1 FNEILQRF
9 APYTKLYNER
19 DWEYIYDKG
28 RKHDSENFQVPAS
41 FEEWKEVIRKYDQ
54 ATWKKLSNPIDI
66 LIATDCLSEGQ
77 NLQDCDCM
85 VNYDIHWNPVRLI
98 QRMGRIDRLG
108 SPNKTVM
115 GINFWPGKDY
125 EDYLRLKDRV
135 EKRMALMSI
144 VGTEIDEKMTPEVE
158 RMTKDNP
165 ILSKQ
170 AQKMLEQLQVTWDDV
185 ETSDET
191 LGLTDLSLEQFRQEL
206 FEMFQ
211 KNKEFF
217 ERMPNG
223 IFTGFKAL
231 PDKQY
236 PELPG
241 GIIALLGYPAKP
253 DEADTHVYKEH
264 FLLYSNSKG
273 YSTYSNNK

>member
-1 FNEILQRF
+1 
-9 APYTKLYNER
+9 
-19 DWEYIYDKG
+19 
-28 RKHDSENFQVPAS
+28 
-41 FEEWKEVIRKYDQ
+41 
-54 ATWKKLSNPIDI
+54 
-66 LIATDCLSEGQ
+66 
-77 NLQDCDCM
+77 
-85 VNYDIHWNPVRLI
+85 
-98 QRMGRIDRLG
+98 
-108 SPNKTVM
+108 
-115 GINFWPGKDY
+115 
-125 EDYLRLKDRV
+125 
-135 EKRMALMSI
+135 
-144 VGTEIDEKMTPEVE
+144 
-158 RMTKDNP
+158 
-165 ILSKQ
+165 
-170 AQKMLEQLQVTWDDV
+170 MLEQLQVTWDDV

-231 PDKQY
+231 PDKQH

-253 DEADTHVYKEH
+253 DEADTHAYKEH

-273 YSTYSNNK
+273 YSTYSNNKEILGILRSHKHRPRYVPDDIEKGEQKAINILSARIRDWIKGQIPQKAVEEIQSLFEDGVDIKKTPEEKKLEEKFKPENFDLITWFVVTGKE